1 MNKLLILVLG
11 LAVAQAFEN
20 SVATHSGSDT
30 LINEDFFNFA
40 YTWKYDVA
48 YKTVYTG
55 TQAVTPL
62 TSKVFHRESYGLN
75 FYTLGQFTFTMTCMK
90 VHTTTWTFSFLPIT
104 YTPFL
109 FEAAFIRPESLM
121 YNEGYDFDI
130 LLTGSW
136 IFKALQLQTIAT
148 ENMLT
153 TVRSFIDYAE
163 NKDTYKLIPE
173 TINPPDFTFNALTLA
188 KWTDPYWTYDLPA
201 AENLIPTNLQDIYGT
216 HDYFTF
222 FLLGQY
228 ANPTRR

>member
-20 SVATHSGSDT
+20 SVASHSGSDSLVT
-30 LINEDFFNFA
+30 EDFFNLA
-40 YTWKYDVA
+40 YTWKYDLA
-48 YKTVYTG
+48 YKSVYTG
-55 TQAVTPL
+55 TQALTPL
-62 TSKVFHRESYGLN
+62 TSKMFHHESYGLN
-75 FYTLGQFTFTMTCMK
+75 FYALGQFTFTMTCMK
-90 VHTTTWTFSFLPIT
+90 VHTTTWTFSFLPVT
-104 YTPFL
+104 YTPFV
-109 FEAAFIRPESLM
+109 FDVAFMRPESLV

-136 IFKALQLQTIAT
+136 IFKVLQFSTVAT

-153 TVRSFIDYAE
+153 TVKSFIDYAE

-173 TINPPDFTFNALTLA
+173 SLTTDYTFNSLTLA
-188 KWTDPYWTYDLPA
+188 KWTDPYWSYDLPTA
-201 AENLIPTNLQDIYGT
+201 KNLIPTNLVDIYGT

-222 FLLGQY
+222 YMIGNY